1 MNLKSW
7 RIYYY
12 EMDQTEMSK
21 YNVLELFG
29 GCGGLGWGFK
39 REGFTMAAYN
49 ELDPKIAETYKENF
63 KGTECIIGDI
73 TKNPIKQHIYDCF
86 AFKGCDIILG
96 GPPCVAYSM
105 SGHRNSRDPRGQLFR
120 DYIEVVEK
128 LQPKLFIMENVPGI
142 KTIMHDRENLSGDA
156 KKKADAFYKLESIK
170 MELEAAKK
178 RMSVEKG
185 KKDAGEDHEY
195 NENDEKS
202 LRTTLSKIKKKIKRF
217 NLSSFRISVDRKII
231 NTFQSKGYKV
241 ESRLLNS
248 ADFGVPQR
256 RKRIIFIGIRKDCH
270 ISIHFPPPTHDKG
283 GENGL
288 LKWKT
293 VRQAIDDLKDLPEDK
308 KFAHILSKH
317 QPSFV
322 EKIKNTPIGKGVYKK
337 YSEAFFRCRPDEPS
351 GTVKENHGGVFV
363 HYEKNRVMTP
373 RELAR
378 LQSFPDDFVFKG
390 TKSCMLVQLGN
401 AVPCGLSHALA
412 RNVKILLSR

>member
-1 MNLKSW
+1 MT
-7 RIYYY
+7 
-12 EMDQTEMSK
+12 Q

-39 REGFTMAAYN
+39 KEGFTISAYN
-49 ELDPKIAETYKENF
+49 ELDPKISTTYKENF
-63 KGTECIIGDI
+63 KGTKCIIGDI
-73 TKNPIKQHIYDCF
+73 TNPTIKQQIYDCF
-86 AFKGCDIILG
+86 ESLKCNIILG

-120 DYIEVVEK
+120 DYIAMVDK
-128 LQPKLFIMENVPGI
+128 LQPNIFVMENVPGI
-142 KTIMHDRENLSGDA
+142 QSIQHDREGLVGEA
-156 KKKADAFYKLESIK
+156 KQTADAFYKLESKKI
-170 MELEAAKK
+170 ELEAAKK

-185 KKDAGEDHEY
+185 KMDANEDNIYDEVKDKEQRSAIGKLKKE
-195 NENDEKS
+195 
-202 LRTTLSKIKKKIKRF
+202 IKKF
-217 NLSSFRISVDRKII
+217 DVSSFRISVDQKII
-231 NTFQSKGYKV
+231 DTFKTKGYRV
-241 ESRLLNS
+241 QSRLLNS
-248 ADFGVPQR
+248 ADYGVPQR
-256 RKRIIFIGIRKDCH
+256 RKRIIFIGVREDTKLNIAFPIATHHKD
-270 ISIHFPPPTHDKG
+270 

-288 LKWKT
+288 KKWVT
-293 VRQAIDDLKDLPEDK
+293 VREAIDDLKDLPEDK
-308 KFAHILSKH
+308 AFAHILSKH

-378 LQSFPDDFVFKG
+378 LQGFPDDFIFKG

-412 RNVKILLSR
+412 RNVKTLLSE